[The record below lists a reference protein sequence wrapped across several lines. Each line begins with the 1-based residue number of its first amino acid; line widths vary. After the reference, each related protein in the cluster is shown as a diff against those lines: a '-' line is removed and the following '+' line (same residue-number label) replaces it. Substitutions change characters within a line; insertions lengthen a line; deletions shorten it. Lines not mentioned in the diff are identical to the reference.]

1 MMRGS
6 FILVYSSL
14 NRIVVKRNFCI
25 INVRGVRN
33 MDLLEKIKELGD
45 IHGIDFIGV
54 AGIRNVENEIKEIGG
69 SLVSDFPRAL
79 SIGIILPKSI
89 VNLLDDRD
97 TYENVLQYKTH
108 AYDVI
113 NNRLDNFASI
123 VSSVIQRNGYKVMPL
138 PAAERIDSNRVCAS
152 ISHKLTARLAGFG
165 WIGKNCLLINPN
177 YGPRIRWTTVL
188 TDAPFEEN
196 EETLESKCGNCDKC
210 VKICPAQAILGRN
223 YVEHEPRELRFD
235 VRRCEEYFHKLKE
248 EGKLEIC
255 GMCLYV
261 CPHGKK

>member
-1 MMRGS
+1 MS
-6 FILVYSSL
+6 
-14 NRIVVKRNFCI
+14 
-25 INVRGVRN
+25 
-33 MDLLEKIKELGD
+33 LLERIQELGD

-54 AGIRNVENEIKEIGG
+54 AGISQVQNEIKQISGQ
-69 SLVSDFPRAL
+69 LIYDFPRAL
-79 SIGIILPKSI
+79 SIGIVLQDSI
-89 VNLLDDRD
+89 VNLLKDRD

-113 NNRLDNFASI
+113 NSRLDNFASI

-138 PAAERIDSNRVCAS
+138 PAAERIDSDRVCAS

-165 WIGKNCLLINPN
+165 WIGKNCLLINPK
-177 YGPRIRWTTVL
+177 YGPRIRWTSIL

-196 EETLESKCGNCDKC
+196 KEILESRCGNCDRC
-210 VKICPAQAILGRN
+210 AKICPAQAILGRN

-235 VRRCEEYFHKLKE
+235 VKKCEEYFGKIKE

-255 GMCLYV
+255 GMCQYA
-261 CPHGKK
+261 CPFGKK

>member
-1 MMRGS
+1 MS
-6 FILVYSSL
+6 
-14 NRIVVKRNFCI
+14 
-25 INVRGVRN
+25 
-33 MDLLEKIKELGD
+33 LLERIQELGD

-54 AGIRNVENEIKEIGG
+54 AGISQVQNEIKQISGQ
-69 SLVSDFPRAL
+69 LIYDFPRAL
-79 SIGIILPKSI
+79 SIGIVLQDSI
-89 VNLLDDRD
+89 VNLLKDRD

-113 NNRLDNFASI
+113 NSRLDNFASI

-138 PAAERIDSNRVCAS
+138 PAAERIDSDRVCAS

-165 WIGKNCLLINPN
+165 WIGKNCLLINPK
-177 YGPRIRWTTVL
+177 YGPRIRWTSIL

-196 EETLESKCGNCDKC
+196 KEILESRCGNCDRC
-210 VKICPAQAILGRN
+210 AKICPAQAILGRN

-235 VRRCEEYFHKLKE
+235 VKKCEEYFGKIKE

-255 GMCLYV
+255 GICQYA
-261 CPHGKK
+261 CPFGKK

>member
-1 MMRGS
+1 MKL
-6 FILVYSSL
+6 F
-14 NRIVVKRNFCI
+14 
-25 INVRGVRN
+25 
-33 MDLLEKIKELGD
+33 EKIKELGD

-54 AGIRNVENEIKEIGG
+54 AGISRIGNEIKDISG
-69 SLVSDFPRAL
+69 SLVFDFPRAL
-79 SIGIILPKSI
+79 SIGIILQKSI
-89 VNLLDDRD
+89 VNLLNDRD

-113 NNRLDNFASI
+113 NNRLDDFASVI
-123 VSSVIQRNGYKVMPL
+123 SSVIQRNGYKVMPL

-152 ISHKLTARLAGFG
+152 MSHKITARLAGFG
-165 WIGKNCLLINPN
+165 WIGKNCLLINPD

-196 EETLESKCGNCDKC
+196 KEIMKSQCGNCDKC

-223 YVEHEPRELRFD
+223 YKEHEPRNFRFD
-235 VRRCEEYFHKLKE
+235 VKKCEEYYNKLKE
-248 EGKLEIC
+248 ASKLQVC

-261 CPHGKK
+261 CPFGNK

>member
-1 MMRGS
+1 MS
-6 FILVYSSL
+6 
-14 NRIVVKRNFCI
+14 
-25 INVRGVRN
+25 
-33 MDLLEKIKELGD
+33 LLERIQELGD

-54 AGIRNVENEIKEIGG
+54 AGISQVQNEIKQISGQ
-69 SLVSDFPRAL
+69 LISDFPRAL
-79 SIGIILPKSI
+79 SIGIVLQDSI
-89 VNLLDDRD
+89 VNLLKDRD

-113 NNRLDNFASI
+113 NSRLDNFASI

-138 PAAERIDSNRVCAS
+138 PAAERIDSDRVCAS

-165 WIGKNCLLINPN
+165 WIGKNCLLINPK
-177 YGPRIRWTTVL
+177 YGPRIRWTSIL

-196 EETLESKCGNCDKC
+196 KEILESRCGNCDRC
-210 VKICPAQAILGRN
+210 TKICPAQAILGRN

-235 VRRCEEYFHKLKE
+235 VKKCEEYFSKIKE

-255 GMCLYV
+255 GMCQYA
-261 CPHGKK
+261 CPFGKK

>member
-1 MMRGS
+1 MS
-6 FILVYSSL
+6 
-14 NRIVVKRNFCI
+14 
-25 INVRGVRN
+25 
-33 MDLLEKIKELGD
+33 LLERIQELGD

-54 AGIRNVENEIKEIGG
+54 AGISQVQNEIKQISGQ
-69 SLVSDFPRAL
+69 LISDFPRAL
-79 SIGIILPKSI
+79 SIGIVLQDSI
-89 VNLLDDRD
+89 VNLLKDRD

-113 NNRLDNFASI
+113 NSRLDNFASI

-138 PAAERIDSNRVCAS
+138 PAAERIDSDRVCAS

-165 WIGKNCLLINPN
+165 WIGKNCLLINPK
-177 YGPRIRWTTVL
+177 YGPRIRWTSIL

-196 EETLESKCGNCDKC
+196 KEILESRCGNCDRC
-210 VKICPAQAILGRN
+210 AKICPAQAILGRN

-235 VRRCEEYFHKLKE
+235 VKKCEEYFDKIKE

-255 GMCLYV
+255 GMCQYA
-261 CPHGKK
+261 CPFGKK

>member
-1 MMRGS
+1 MS
-6 FILVYSSL
+6 
-14 NRIVVKRNFCI
+14 
-25 INVRGVRN
+25 
-33 MDLLEKIKELGD
+33 LLERIQELGD

-54 AGIRNVENEIKEIGG
+54 AGISQVQNEIKQISGQ
-69 SLVSDFPRAL
+69 LISDFPRAL
-79 SIGIILPKSI
+79 SIGIVLQDSI
-89 VNLLDDRD
+89 VNLLKDRD

-113 NNRLDNFASI
+113 NSRLDNFASI

-138 PAAERIDSNRVCAS
+138 PAAERIDSDRVCAS

-165 WIGKNCLLINPN
+165 WIGKNCLLINPK
-177 YGPRIRWTTVL
+177 YGPRIRWTFIL

-196 EETLESKCGNCDKC
+196 KEILESRCGNCDRC
-210 VKICPAQAILGRN
+210 AKICPAQAILGRN

-235 VRRCEEYFHKLKE
+235 VKKCEEYFDKIKE

-255 GMCLYV
+255 GMCQYA
-261 CPHGKK
+261 CPFGKK